1 MNRFRRP
8 LWSTI
13 GTIGAI
19 LALATSLLLTACSSS
34 ARTTGATSGPHAL
47 ASTSPTTGQSGA
59 GWQLVWDQAA
69 GDASDSPQAAYQA
82 SALARDPRG
91 GLHAPAAAWWLA
103 TGPGFALALVQLDPF
118 GQSVGFLVLARG
130 TALGPNWS
138 LVVASQ
144 IDRPAATTGHAF
156 GPLPGGDYDCGSY
169 NFDSMPRLSATLC
182 LSPSRMFL
190 YGRFTQT
197 ASRPMGVATVTVN
210 GREGWL
216 ASADT
221 IGYVNAVVVPLAE
234 GGTYIFGGTAA
245 GKQLMALAAEEE
257 KPLLAS
263 GM

>member
-1 MNRFRRP
+1 MNGSRRP
-8 LWSTI
+8 LWGTI

-19 LALATSLLLTACSSS
+19 LALAASLVLAACGNST
-34 ARTTGATSGPHAL
+34 RTTGATSVPHTL
-47 ASTSPTTGQSGA
+47 ASTSPTAGQSGA
-59 GWQLVWDQAA
+59 GWQLVWDQSA
-69 GDASDSPQAAYQA
+69 GDASESPQAAYQA
-82 SALARDPRG
+82 SAMARDPQG

-103 TGPGFALALVQLDPF
+103 TGPGFALALVQLDPS
-118 GQSVGFLVLARG
+118 GQSVGFVVLARG

-138 LVVASQ
+138 FVVASQ
-144 IDRPAATTGHAF
+144 IDRPAATIGHAF
-156 GPLPGGDYDCGSY
+156 GSLPGGDYDCGSY

-182 LSPSRMFL
+182 LSPARMFL
-190 YGRFTQT
+190 FGLFTQAAT
-197 ASRPMGVATVTVN
+197 RPMGVATVTVN

-234 GGTYIFGGTAA
+234 GGTYIFGGTAV
-245 GKQLMALAAEEE
+245 GRQLVTLAAEEE